1 MDNKEISSFIDDNDL
16 KTKLDELLHWFEGN
30 PNLPQKV
37 ERIVLLRFLKCMQY
51 DMSKTKTLIEL
62 NYSIRNKNPNLFID
76 RNMEDEMTAKG
87 LKVSDIVILP
97 GLTPERYKVLF
108 FRMVDFDPSTRNSV
122 EETKIFFM
130 MADARFTMPDVE
142 KTEKEL
148 AAGNLS
154 DSDIAEGDVQVVDI
168 KGYTM
173 RHLAYVSIFV
183 LRVYMR
189 FLQEA
194 YPSRLRALHIINCPS
209 FIDRMLTVM
218 RPFIREEVHKMIK
231 YHTEGLESLYE
242 DVPKDMLPEEYGG
255 KAGTMA
261 ELKTKWLRTLKE
273 KSAYLRDEKY
283 WRNQSQG
290 RSRWSWF

>member
-37 ERIVLLRFLKCMQY
+37 
-51 DMSKTKTLIEL
+51 
-62 NYSIRNKNPNLFID
+62 D